1 MYACL
6 RHSLREIYDGKN
18 ESREKTRERGEM
30 RSVKTWEG
38 VGKQKK
44 IIDAEEIN
52 LRILWFLIKKKNQR
66 AYSITLICIIWI

>member
-1 MYACL
+1 MCACL

-52 LRILWFLIKKKNQR
+52 LRIL
-66 AYSITLICIIWI
+66 